1 MNTVEESVFFVSDEN
16 QFARSQN
23 QNHFHNR
30 RQPPLPPQGQP
41 QPVQCKV
48 FSISFFFEVLC
59 IVFLNLYT
67 SRNPFLPLYA
77 DPWQHQVQA
86 TLMPRPANT
95 SFQVTFPVN
104 GHAASIHCHV
114 NGHGASIHG
123 HGPYNNISS
132 GPVNGHRHGPYN
144 NISSGPGPRTFH
156 PAPRPRIIRP
166 PLRIFRPRSHRYESE
181 RPRLPP
187 TPYHHQQT
195 ETPSTTTNRVALSL
209 ETMIRWRVEY
219 WFSSENLSRDDFLK
233 SEMDEEGWVPI
244 SHIITFPS
252 VSIITKYIVPF

>member
-1 MNTVEESVFFVSDEN
+1 
-16 QFARSQN
+16 
-23 QNHFHNR
+23 
-30 RQPPLPPQGQP
+30 
-41 QPVQCKV
+41 
-48 FSISFFFEVLC
+48 
-59 IVFLNLYT
+59 
-67 SRNPFLPLYA
+67 
-77 DPWQHQVQA
+77 
-86 TLMPRPANT
+86 MPRPANT

-123 HGPYNNISS
+123 
-132 GPVNGHRHGPYN
+132 HGPYN